1 MTSSPRMKKKN
12 QKNNQ
17 KQKQKQKLLKKCDY
31 YDLNELPLFSEL
43 IGIIASY
50 LPVSWIHREPKEY
63 DLKTGD
69 LVQIEKLYYG
79 NLKGK
84 CWYGVPPNRNF
95 TGVVID
101 TKTWE
106 SDYGERNHEIH
117 SWRRYYGQE
126 DHTRCVVKF
135 YKLVGCTYRGFNY
148 SNHNMFAI
156 DKNCLRLSNMPD
168 KKKIKITKGHIIKA

>member
-1 MTSSPRMKKKN
+1 MTSSPRMKKQN

-17 KQKQKQKLLKKCDY
+17 KQKQKQKHLKKCDY

-79 NLKGK
+79 KLKGK
-84 CWYGVPPNRNF
+84 CWYGVPPNINF

-106 SDYGERNHEIH
+106 SEHEEKNHEIH

-168 KKKIKITKGHIIKA
+168 KKKIKITKDHIIKA